1 MTTLQDEISHK
12 INNSSEMT
20 SCFYLHHENIHM
32 ISYNKMPPISV
43 TSSASGKNKNKSKR
57 NCFQEAESE
66 LYEQLLQTPIVSEDL
81 GWLVIWI
88 IAPYAVQRE
97 NADTERAREL
107 VKDYLDNVH
116 KIKPLAP
123 NPSFWLRIMNQ
134 TIETVIVEQKQ
145 KGHAIEPIST
155 AALHRH
161 NPLLHRELVEAL
173 AISSIDRLASHIPV
187 GTQ

>member
-1 MTTLQDEISHK
+1 MATLSDEGSHRS
-12 INNSSEMT
+12 NNSSEMT
-20 SCFYLHHENIHM
+20 SSFYLHHENIRM
-32 ISYNKMPPISV
+32 IRQNKMPPISV
-43 TSSASGKNKNKSKR
+43 ASSASGKNKNKSR
-57 NCFQEAESE
+57 GSRFQESGAE

-97 NADTERAREL
+97 NADAERAREV

-123 NPSFWLRIMNQ
+123 NPSFWLRIVNQ

-145 KGHAIEPIST
+145 KGHAIEPMKMT
-155 AALHRH
+155 ALHRH
-161 NPLLHRELVEAL
+161 NPLLYRELVEAL
-173 AISSIDRLASHIPV
+173 AISSVDRLANRIPV
-187 GTQ
+187 GDE

>member
-1 MTTLQDEISHK
+1 LFSF
-12 INNSSEMT
+12 S
-20 SCFYLHHENIHM
+20 
-32 ISYNKMPPISV
+32 PPSITV
-43 TSSASGKNKNKSKR
+43 TSKTRKKR
-57 NCFQEAESE
+57 HNPKHKHQAAAAESE

-97 NADTERAREL
+97 NADAERAREV

-123 NPSFWLRIMNQ
+123 NPSFWLRIVNQ

-145 KGHAIEPIST
+145 KGHAIEPMST
-155 AALHRH
+155 TALHRH
-161 NPLLHRELVEAL
+161 NPLLYRELVEAL
-173 AISSIDRLASHIPV
+173 AISSIDRLANRIPV
-187 GTQ
+187 GDE

>member
-1 MTTLQDEISHK
+1 LPPPSITVTSETRK
-12 INNSSEMT
+12 NRNSSK
-20 SCFYLHHENIHM
+20 HRRQ
-32 ISYNKMPPISV
+32 
-43 TSSASGKNKNKSKR
+43 AAA
-57 NCFQEAESE
+57 AESE

-97 NADTERAREL
+97 NADAERAREL
-107 VKDYLDNVH
+107 VKDYLDNIH

-123 NPSFWLRIMNQ
+123 NPSFWLRIVNQ